1 LFVGGRMSYL
11 RYCCLFAYSV
21 VHHMLCCVFGL
32 FFLRLVCPVL
42 PVSLDCLWCSIMF
55 IYIHTNLI

>member
-1 LFVGGRMSYL
+1 MSYL